1 MSGQRDFSAAAATW
15 DDNPFRVKLAWAVA
29 GAILREVPA
38 RSDMC
43 ALDYGCG
50 TGLVTLALQPH
61 LREIIAADSA
71 EGMLEQLQQKLQAA
85 GIANVRPVRLDLE
98 REELPEGELDLVASN
113 MTFHHLHDPALV
125 LRKLANGL
133 AAGGFAAVADLDG
146 GSEDFHDDNTGVEHY
161 GFGVGERDAMFAQA
175 GLVEVR
181 TVEVTRIPK
190 PRNGQMREYAVLL
203 TVGRR
208 P

>member
-15 DDNPFRVKLAWAVA
+15 DDNPFRVKLAWVVA
-29 GAILREVPA
+29 EAILREVPV
-38 RSDMC
+38 RSDMR

-50 TGLVTLALQPH
+50 TGLATLALQPD
-61 LREIIAADSA
+61 LRDIVAADSA
-71 EGMLEQLQQKLQAA
+71 PGMLEQLQRKLQTA
-85 GIANVRPVRLDLE
+85 GIGNVRPLLLDLE
-98 REELPEGELDLVASN
+98 REDLRESGLGLVFSN

-125 LRKLANGL
+125 LRKLAQGL
-133 AAGGFAAVADLDG
+133 TAGGYAAVADLDG
-146 GSEDFHDDNTGVEHY
+146 GSEDFHDDNTGVEHF

-175 GLVEVR
+175 GLVEAR

-190 PRNGQMREYAVLL
+190 PKHGQMREYPVLL
-203 TVGRR
+203 TVWRR